1 MQRTAAPRVMAEWQK
16 SQRDPVLE
24 LRFLKMWARD
34 PAMGWLTRCGRGAEE
49 EHRVH
54 ETSAPCPKLPGLQL
68 FVVARLDRSGPTSP
82 GRPEPPKQRAA
93 ATAGAQLYRVEPSM
107 EDPDLQAVAEIVAGL
122 TKRAAFF
129 AEGES
134 AGKRARIQWCT
145 WFWGPRPRPL
155 CAWLHA
161 DDAACW
167 GAAVRT
173 FTLQF
178 S

>member
-1 MQRTAAPRVMAEWQK
+1 MAEWQK

-34 PAMGWLTRCGRGAEE
+34 PAMGWLTPGSRCGRGAEE

-54 ETSAPCPKLPGLQL
+54 ETSAPCCPKLPGLQL

-82 GRPEPPKQRAA
+82 GHPEPPIGGSGQRAA

-134 AGKRARIQWCT
+134 AGKRARI
-145 WFWGPRPRPL
+145 
-155 CAWLHA
+155 
-161 DDAACW
+161 
-167 GAAVRT
+167 
-173 FTLQF
+173 
-178 S
+178 

>member
-1 MQRTAAPRVMAEWQK
+1 MAEWQK

-54 ETSAPCPKLPGLQL
+54 ETSAPCCPKLPGLQL

-93 ATAGAQLYRVEPSM
+93 ATAGAHDLYRVEPSM

-134 AGKRARIQWCT
+134 AGKRARI
-145 WFWGPRPRPL
+145 
-155 CAWLHA
+155 
-161 DDAACW
+161 
-167 GAAVRT
+167 
-173 FTLQF
+173 
-178 S
+178 